1 MTTATVRHAAQ
12 HTRLATVVSEVLGPL
27 PVGIAVCVGVG
38 ANARGLAGAAWGL
51 LAIVF
56 AAVVPYLL
64 TWRMRHPHGGGL
76 PSNRVRVGYLL
87 IAIACAAAGLVL
99 VASLGAPRR
108 VVVIAITIVVGL
120 LVGAAVNSRW
130 RASNHVA
137 GLAGAVTALSVLYT
151 PLWLLAIPLVLALA
165 WARVRL
171 GRHTAQEAALG
182 GVIGAVVGA
191 VVPALLA

>member
-1 MTTATVRHAAQ
+1 MTIATARRAGQHA
-12 HTRLATVVSEVLGPL
+12 RLATVLSEVLGPL
-27 PVGIAVCVGVG
+27 PVGIAVCIGVG
-38 ANARGLAGAAWGL
+38 ADARGLAGAAWGL

-56 AAVVPYLL
+56 AAVLPYLL
-64 TWRMRHPHGGGL
+64 TWRMRHPRHGGL
-76 PSNRVRVGYLL
+76 PSNRARVGYLL
-87 IAIACAAAGLVL
+87 IAIGCAAAGLVL
-99 VASLGAPRR
+99 AASLGAPHR

-137 GLAGAVTALSVLYT
+137 GLAGAVTALSVLYS
-151 PLWLLAIPLVLALA
+151 PLWLLGIPLVVALA

-171 GRHTAQEAALG
+171 GRHTLQEAALG
-182 GVIGAVVGA
+182 GVIGAAVGA